1 MPVEIVMNHATFRKA
16 WRFDAFVE
24 ACAAAGMR
32 RVSIWGNEVAAIGL
46 EAARSR
52 LRDSGMRAFGYN
64 RAGPL
69 LADTP
74 GKRQSLLDEA
84 KAEIDRAAELGADH
98 ILLFPGGI
106 PDGAK
111 GLEAARSQTGEACAI
126 LNDHAR
132 DCGIALALEPLHPM
146 LAGDRTALCTM
157 AEANRLCD
165 RLGPNAGIVID
176 SHHVWWDAE
185 LEAQTALAGSKGR
198 ILGFHVNDW
207 LVPTRH
213 LLTDRGMMGDGVID
227 LAGMWATVQRAGYDG
242 PIEVEIFSEHW
253 WAQDPDAVLAL
264 ALERCRSIF
273 CGEAER

>member
-32 RVSIWGNEVAAIGL
+32 RVSIWGNEVAEIGL
-46 EAARSR
+46 DAARSR

-74 GKRQSLLDEA
+74 EKRQSLMAAA
-84 KAEIDRAAELGADH
+84 KAEIETAAELGADH

-106 PDGAK
+106 ADGAK
-111 GLEAARSQTGEACAI
+111 GLEAARSQTTDACAI
-126 LNDHAR
+126 LNEHAR
-132 DCGIALALEPLHPM
+132 NCGIALALEPLHPM
-146 LAGDRTALCTM
+146 LAGDRTALCTL

-165 RLGPNAGIVID
+165 RLGSNAGIVID
-176 SHHVWWDAE
+176 SYHVWWDAE
-185 LEAQTALAGSKGR
+185 LEAQTALAGSSGR

-227 LAGMWATVQRAGYDG
+227 LAAMWAMVLGAGYDG

-264 ALERCRSIF
+264 ALGRCAEIF
-273 CGEAER
+273 SGEAAR